1 MTNLIDLAYI
11 DDLEYAKIILSSG
24 DYFPGFYRFTMGT
37 RKYDQGQMTI
47 SGLLKA
53 YFNQPLTYGE
63 LMNYPCKRLEELDD
77 RLKGRSDLAVYE
89 LLDEKY
95 KSWMLHANEYD
106 LVLLEKHNL
115 KDLEV
120 DTTYFFMGAL
130 IRFTKDSIL
139 LGYDDY
145 RKTTIET
152 INAPF
157 TFVKDYVSKI
167 YSNFSDLFIPAE
179 VIGTIIID
187 ELVTIDI
194 DIKKLLT
201 TDNSN
206 VVFGSNRDASKNLSM
221 RWAKDI
227 CFSEIE

>member
-37 RKYDQGQMTI
+37 RKPDIGQMTV

-63 LMNYPCKRLEELDD
+63 LMNYPCKRLDELND
-77 RLKGRSDLAVYE
+77 RLKDRSDLAVYE
-89 LLDEKY
+89 LLNEKY
-95 KSWMLHANEYD
+95 RSWTLHANQYD
-106 LVLLEKHNL
+106 LILLEKHNL
-115 KDLEV
+115 KPLQI

-130 IRFTKDSIL
+130 IRFTQDSIF

-152 INAPF
+152 IDVPF
-157 TFVKDYVSKI
+157 DFVSEYVTSI
-167 YSNFSDLFIPAE
+167 YDKFEDLFIPAE
-179 VIGTIIID
+179 VIGSINID
-187 ELVTIDI
+187 ELVTIDLNVE
-194 DIKKLLT
+194 KLLL
-201 TDNSN
+201 TDNNN
-206 VVFGSNRDASKNLSM
+206 VVFGSNRDAAKNLSM

-227 CFSEIE
+227 CFSEI

>member
-1 MTNLIDLAYI
+1 MTNLIELAYI
-11 DDLEYAKIILSSG
+11 DDITYAKMILSSG

-37 RKYDQGQMTI
+37 RKYDSGQMTI
-47 SGLLKA
+47 SGLIKA
-53 YFNQPLTYGE
+53 YFNQPLTYKE

-95 KSWMLHANEYD
+95 KSWMLHANQYD
-106 LVLLEKHNL
+106 LILLEKNNL

-145 RKTTIET
+145 RKTCIET
-152 INAPF
+152 IHVPF
-157 TFVKDYVSKI
+157 SFVKEYVLSI
-167 YSNFSDLFIPAE
+167 YDNFKDLFIPAD
-179 VIGTIIID
+179 VIGVINID
-187 ELVTIDI
+187 ELVSIDLNI
-194 DIKKLLT
+194 DKLMS
-201 TDNSN
+201 TDNN
-206 VVFGSNRDASKNLSM
+206 NIVFGSNRDVSKNLSM

-227 CFSEIE
+227 CFSEII

>member
-11 DDLEYAKIILSSG
+11 DDLEYAKMILSSG

-37 RKYDQGQMTI
+37 RKHDIGQMTI

-53 YFNQPLTYGE
+53 YFNQPLTYKDV
-63 LMNYPCKRLEELDD
+63 MNYPCKRLNELDD

-106 LVLLEKHNL
+106 LLLLEKNNL
-115 KDLEV
+115 KDLQI

-145 RKTTIET
+145 RKTTTET
-152 INAPF
+152 INVPF
-157 TFVKDYVSKI
+157 EFVKDYISKI
-167 YSNFSDLFIPAE
+167 YNNFSDLFIPAE
-179 VIGTIIID
+179 LVGVIKID
-187 ELVTIDI
+187 ELVSIDLNVE
-194 DIKKLLT
+194 KLLV
-201 TDNSN
+201 TDNDN
-206 VVFGSNRDASKNLSM
+206 VVFGSNRDVSKDLSM